1 MINADQINPPKSEA
15 IGPRNRSQHIPAIEL
30 RGATLA
36 YGDREL
42 WSELNLQVQPGE
54 FVAVLGPNGAG
65 KTSLLRVLLGQQP
78 LAAGTVA
85 ICGRPVRTGSRLIG
99 YVPQEKSIDLHA
111 PLRSRDF
118 VGLGLDG
125 HRWGFT
131 LPSRS
136 RRLRIDSALAD
147 VGASA
152 YADAPLSLLSG
163 GERQRLR
170 IAQALI
176 TDPRVLLCDEPLISL
191 DLSHQSAV
199 TELISR
205 ACRDRGVACLF
216 VTHEINPI
224 LPVADR
230 VVYFA
235 SGRARIGTPDEV
247 MRTDVLTDLYRA
259 PIEVI
264 RRGDRIVV
272 FGAEDVPHHPHES
285 GEHR

>member
-1 MINADQINPPKSEA
+1 MINADQSPQPEA
-15 IGPRNRSQHIPAIEL
+15 RALSIDRRLSADAIEL

-36 YGDREL
+36 YGSREL
-42 WSELNLQVQPGE
+42 WSDLNLHVRPGE

-78 LAAGTVA
+78 LTAGSVT
-85 ICGRPVRTGSRLIG
+85 ICGEPVRTGSPQIG

-111 PLRSRDF
+111 PLRGRDF
-118 VGLGLDG
+118 VGLGLDA

-131 LPSRS
+131 LPNRA
-136 RRLRIDSALAD
+136 RRQRIDRALAG
-147 VGASA
+147 VGATS
-152 YADAPLSLLSG
+152 YADAPLSMLSG
-163 GERQRLR
+163 GERQQLR

-176 TDPRVLLCDEPLISL
+176 TDPKILLCDEPLISL
-191 DLSHQSAV
+191 DLNHQRAV
-199 TELISR
+199 TDLISH
-205 ACRDRGVACLF
+205 ACRDRDVACLF

-235 SGRARIGTPDEV
+235 SGRARIGTPEEV
-247 MRTDVLTDLYRA
+247 MRTEVLTDLYGS
-259 PIEVI
+259 PVEVI

-272 FGAEDVPHHPHES
+272 VGTEDVPHHSHES
-285 GEHR
+285 SEHR